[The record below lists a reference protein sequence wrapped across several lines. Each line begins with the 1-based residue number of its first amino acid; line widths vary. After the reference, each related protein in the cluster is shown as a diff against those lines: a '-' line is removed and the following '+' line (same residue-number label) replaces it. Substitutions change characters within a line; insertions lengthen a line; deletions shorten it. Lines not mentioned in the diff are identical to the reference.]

1 VQFRIALRLVLAATL
16 TACGDASSKVTS
28 PPPPPPPP
36 TNAQTAETCRVTLIA
51 DGDTFD
57 CAGVGRVR
65 FIGMDAPEM
74 GQIPFGTQAR
84 TELLRLLPIGTT
96 VRLQRDITE
105 RDVYGR
111 RLAYVWQGTVLMN
124 ELMVQRGYALTAIY
138 PPDTAM
144 LPVIRAAELQARTT
158 VSGLWATG
166 GFDCTPRDWRADRC

>member
-1 VQFRIALRLVLAATL
+1 
-16 TACGDASSKVTS
+16 
-28 PPPPPPPP
+28 
-36 TNAQTAETCRVTLIA
+36 VTLIA

-57 CAGVGRVR
+57 CTGIGRVR

-74 GQIPFGTQAR
+74 GQTPYGTEAR
-84 TELLRLLPIGTT
+84 TELLRLMPIGTT
-96 VRLQRDITE
+96 VRLQRDVTE

-124 ELMVQRGYALTAIY
+124 ELMVQRGYALTAVY

-144 LPVIRAAELQARTT
+144 IPVIRAAELQARTS

-166 GFDCTPRDWRADRC
+166 GFNCIPRDWRADRC